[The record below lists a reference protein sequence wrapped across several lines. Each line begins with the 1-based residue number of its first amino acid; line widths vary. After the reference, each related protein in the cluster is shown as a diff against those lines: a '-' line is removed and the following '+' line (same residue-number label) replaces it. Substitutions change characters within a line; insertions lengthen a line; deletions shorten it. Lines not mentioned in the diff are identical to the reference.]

1 MAIAA
6 RGSRGRRLRPSTAG
20 KAWMTSGNDTQDAVW
35 MAEALEMARA
45 AVPSGN
51 TPVASVIVSN
61 GVKIGVGG
69 NQVTSQRNPI
79 LHAEIVAIEDACRRL
94 GTADLAGATLYTTM
108 EPCPMCAWAI
118 HCAG

>member
-1 MAIAA
+1 
-6 RGSRGRRLRPSTAG
+6 
-20 KAWMTSGNDTQDAVW
+20 MTSSNDTQDAVW

-45 AVPSGN
+45 AAPSGN

-79 LHAEIVAIEDACRRL
+79 LQPLEKWPVGWLRPATNFATGRL
-94 GTADLAGATLYTTM
+94 CARHSVEQRADQHRISPLRLWSAL
-108 EPCPMCAWAI
+108 
-118 HCAG
+118 